1 MKTWIAGARP
11 RTLPAAIAPVAV
23 GTGVA
28 WPDLHVG
35 HALLALVVAL
45 TLQVGV
51 NYAND
56 YSDGIRGTDQE
67 RVGPLRLVASGTKAA
82 VAVKRAALGAFACA
96 AIAGLVLSARTSW
109 WLIAVGAAAII
120 SAWRYTGGD
129 SPYGY
134 RGLGEVFVFIFFGP
148 VAVVGT
154 TFVQTG
160 RMPLLAW
167 AASIPVGL
175 LICAVLVINNLR
187 DRQTDSV
194 SGKRTLAVRLG
205 DRLTRALFI
214 FMLLAPFV
222 AALTLML
229 TRPWV
234 ALTLLALPQAIW
246 LSRFVGAGAQGGD
259 LVHGL
264 GRTGQLLLSFS
275 ALLTL
280 GLIL

>member
-1 MKTWIAGARP
+1 VKTWIAGARP
-11 RTLPAAIAPVAV
+11 RTLPAAISPVAV

-28 WPDLHVG
+28 WPTINLA

-45 TLQVGV
+45 ALQVGV

-67 RVGPLRLVASGTKAA
+67 RVGPLRLVASGTKSAS
-82 VAVKRAALGAFACA
+82 AVKAAAFSSFGVAALAGFGLA
-96 AIAGLVLSARTSW
+96 ARSSW
-109 WLIAVGAAAII
+109 WLIAVGVAAIV
-120 SAWRYTGGD
+120 SAWRYTGGR

-134 RGLGEVFVFIFFGP
+134 RGLGEIFVFIFFGP

-160 RMPLLAW
+160 RLSALAL
-167 AASIPVGL
+167 AASVPVGL

-187 DRQTDSV
+187 DRQTDLAS
-194 SGKRTLAVRLG
+194 SKRTLAVRVG
-205 DRLTRALFI
+205 DRLTRALFVY
-214 FMLLAPFV
+214 LVLAPFV
-222 AALTLML
+222 GALGLVIA
-229 TRPWV
+229 RPWS

-246 LSRFVGAGAQGGD
+246 LTRFVAAGAQGSD
-259 LVHGL
+259 LVRGL

-280 GLIL
+280 GLVL